1 MRAIVT
7 AISLAVG
14 VSLAPISHAQ
24 DAEPRPQAEVMVL
37 GTFHFTGGGQ
47 DMINPEVDDFL
58 APTRQAEIA
67 EILDRLEAFAPT
79 RIAVELTPEHEAAFN
94 ARYGEFVA
102 GERELGVNER
112 QQIGMRLAARLG
124 HDRLYAVDSPGG
136 MNFDAMMSAA
146 AAADQSALMAEWESY
161 IGDVQAYLAKTE
173 SLDRSILE
181 RMISQ
186 NSDDLREMHNLY
198 LILAQM
204 GGADN
209 PAGARE
215 MTNWWGR
222 NLQIFANIARIAE
235 PGERVLVV
243 YGAGHKALL
252 DDYFQG
258 APNITWVESLDYLL
272 ESPAPATE

>member
-7 AISLAVG
+7 AISLAIV
-14 VSLAPISHAQ
+14 VCLAPASQAQ
-24 DAEPRPQAEVMVL
+24 DADTLPQGQVMVL

-67 EILDRLEAFAPT
+67 DVLDRLEAFAPT
-79 RIAVELTPEHEAAFN
+79 RIAVELMPEHEVAFN
-94 ARYGEFVA
+94 ARYAEFLA

-124 HDRLYAVDSPGG
+124 HEHLYAVDSQGG
-136 MNFDAMMSAA
+136 MDFEAMMSAA
-146 AAADQSALMAEWESY
+146 NAAGQTRLLGQWEQY
-161 IGDVQAYLAKTE
+161 IGEVQTYMSAMD

-181 RMISQ
+181 RLITE
-186 NSDDLREMHNLY
+186 NSAETKEYHNLY
-198 LILAQM
+198 LLLAQM
-204 GGADN
+204 GGIDD

-215 MTNWWGR
+215 MTRWWGR
-222 NLQIFANIARIAE
+222 NLEIFANVARIAE
-235 PGERVLVV
+235 PGERVLVL

-252 DDYFQG
+252 DQFVDE
-258 APNITWVESLDYLL
+258 APNLVWVDPLDYLG
-272 ESPAPATE
+272 TE